1 MLRKVADSKVW
12 IDRPRRDSPASS
24 SSATNTNAGPM
35 HVRHI
40 HHGVARQYASASPSV
55 PLRSSTP
62 GQETAR
68 RSCDLTDLDVRMGDI
83 VLPEPKP
90 TGERCIM
97 ARRKLDQAERIAEHR
112 SVRRRTPTSP
122 KRLPRQPPS
131 SPIALKVIRAHIHF
145 GLVDFILSGVEF
157 AFYPQPQRCIP
168 ISKMDAATV
177 EETNRIRVSL
187 GMKPLPVPGA
197 DPSKPVVPQPADD
210 GEAPSTLES
219 RQAQSYDN
227 YQRVRDA
234 EDTKRKRDE
243 KSAAIRKAREQAQR
257 LAVLDGK
264 GLGDED
270 GGDMNAKDWLIGQKK
285 RQKNIAKARKMEE
298 ELAAA
303 EAAAAAAVQY
313 TSKDL
318 AGIKVAHD
326 TADFLDGDGQI
337 LTLKDTTIEEN
348 EEDGDELENLNMREA
363 EKLSERLDLKKGPG
377 YNPNDDDEDG
387 ERGILAQYD
396 EEINGKKIKKFTLD
410 ADGAIAEL
418 ADILEKPVEK
428 AKNLHN
434 VSLDDIVDG
443 PVSSDYLDPSQIK
456 VKKPKKKKNKGTR
469 QKPVDADDIFPLDTA
484 PVDSNAMD
492 VDSKNSASSKK
503 RKIEDNTFV
512 DDEDL
517 QASLAIQRKNALKKR
532 KKTRPADIAKQLRE
546 QGEEEE
552 QADAQ
557 EGGLVLGEV
566 SEFVAGLNKPD
577 EDEERKPRKPRT
589 ASKSVEPDEDHPMD
603 DEYQGDDDGHGNPQT
618 SAMNDEETGVEEEKT
633 VGEGMGAAL
642 ALLRERGL
650 VEDSKGGFHEN
661 LQVREDFLLKK
672 RRLEEEL
679 DDQARNQ
686 RERDR
691 ANGKLDRM
699 SVRDREDWAR
709 QQNNWRD
716 QQQSRRMAELFQNGY
731 KPNVELK
738 YTDEHGRSLDQKEA
752 FKHLSHQ
759 FHGKGS
765 GKGKTEKRLKK
776 VEDEKR
782 REAQSMFDAS
792 QSAGMSLAAQQQLK
806 KRREA
811 GVRLA

>member
-1 MLRKVADSKVW
+1 
-12 IDRPRRDSPASS
+12 
-24 SSATNTNAGPM
+24 
-35 HVRHI
+35 
-40 HHGVARQYASASPSV
+40 
-55 PLRSSTP
+55 
-62 GQETAR
+62 
-68 RSCDLTDLDVRMGDI
+68 
-83 VLPEPKP
+83 
-90 TGERCIM
+90 
-97 ARRKLDQAERIAEHR
+97 
-112 SVRRRTPTSP
+112 
-122 KRLPRQPPS
+122 
-131 SPIALKVIRAHIHF
+131 
-145 GLVDFILSGVEF
+145 
-157 AFYPQPQRCIP
+157 
-168 ISKMDAATV
+168 MDAATLQ
-177 EETNRIRVSL
+177 ETNRIRVSL

-197 DPSKPVVPQPADD
+197 DSSQPAVPQPADD

-227 YQRVRDA
+227 YKKVREA
-234 EDTKRKRDE
+234 EEIKRRRDE
-243 KSAAIRKAREQAQR
+243 KSAAVRKARDQAQR

-270 GGDMNAKDWLIGQKK
+270 GDDMNAKDWLMGQKK
-285 RQKNIAKARKMEE
+285 RQKNIAKARKLDE

-313 TSKDL
+313 TAKDL

-348 EEDGDELENLNMREA
+348 EVDGDELENLNMREA
-363 EKLSERLDLKKGPG
+363 EKLSERLELKKGPG
-377 YNPNDDDEDG
+377 YNPHDDDEDG

-396 EEINGKKIKKFTLD
+396 EEINGKKMKKFTLD
-410 ADGAIAEL
+410 AGGSFAEL
-418 ADILEKPVEK
+418 ADILEKPVDK
-428 AKNLHN
+428 AKGLQN
-434 VSLDDIVDG
+434 VNLDDIVDG

-456 VKKPKKKKNKGTR
+456 VKKSKKKKNKSTR
-469 QKPVDADDIFPLDTA
+469 KKLVDEDDIFPLDTA

-492 VDSKNSASSKK
+492 VDSKEWSISKK
-503 RKIEDNTFV
+503 RKIT
-512 DDEDL
+512 DDAFMDDDDL

-532 KKTRPADIAKQLRE
+532 KKTRPEDIAKQLRE
-546 QGEEEE
+546 QAEEE
-552 QADAQ
+552 QQADTQ

-566 SEFVAGLNKPD
+566 SEFVAGLNKPG

-589 ASKSVEPDEDHPMD
+589 VSKSAEPDEDHLMGD
-603 DEYQGDDDGHGNPQT
+603 DYQGDDGQEKPQT
-618 SAMNDEETGVEEEKT
+618 LAMEEETGVEEEKT

-650 VEDSKGGFHEN
+650 VQDSQGSSHDN
-661 LQVREDFLLKK
+661 LQDREEFLLRK

-679 DDQARNQ
+679 DGQARNQ

-691 ANGKLDRM
+691 TNGKLDRM

-709 QQNNWRD
+709 QQNTWRD
-716 QQQSRRMAELFQNGY
+716 QQQSRRMAELFQDGY

-738 YTDEHGRSLDQKEA
+738 YTDEHGRALDQKEA

-792 QSAGMSLAAQQQLK
+792 QSAGMSMAAQQQLK
-806 KRREA
+806 KRKEA

>member
-1 MLRKVADSKVW
+1 
-12 IDRPRRDSPASS
+12 
-24 SSATNTNAGPM
+24 
-35 HVRHI
+35 
-40 HHGVARQYASASPSV
+40 
-55 PLRSSTP
+55 
-62 GQETAR
+62 
-68 RSCDLTDLDVRMGDI
+68 
-83 VLPEPKP
+83 
-90 TGERCIM
+90 
-97 ARRKLDQAERIAEHR
+97 
-112 SVRRRTPTSP
+112 
-122 KRLPRQPPS
+122 
-131 SPIALKVIRAHIHF
+131 
-145 GLVDFILSGVEF
+145 
-157 AFYPQPQRCIP
+157 
-168 ISKMDAATV
+168 MDAATV

-197 DPSKPVVPQPADD
+197 DPSRLAVPQPDDD
-210 GEAPSTLES
+210 GELPSTLES

-227 YQRVRDA
+227 YKKVRDA
-234 EDTKRKRDE
+234 EDAKKRRDE
-243 KSAAIRKAREQAQR
+243 KSAAIRKARDQAQR

-270 GGDMNAKDWLIGQKK
+270 GGDMNAKDWLMGQKK
-285 RQKNIAKARKMEE
+285 RQKNIAKARKLEE

-348 EEDGDELENLNMREA
+348 EADGDELENLNMREA
-363 EKLSERLDLKKGPG
+363 ERLNERLDLKKGPG
-377 YNPNDDDEDG
+377 YNPHDDDEDG
-387 ERGILAQYD
+387 EHGILAQYD
-396 EEINGKKIKKFTLD
+396 EEINGKKTKKFTLN
-410 ADGAIAEL
+410 ADGVIADL
-418 ADILEKPVEK
+418 ADILEKPVDK
-428 AKNLHN
+428 ARKLQN
-434 VSLDDIVDG
+434 VSLDDIVGKLDDPRLSSTQNVMLTCLAKDG
-443 PVSSDYLDPSQIK
+443 PVSSDYLDPSKIK
-456 VKKPKKKKNKGTR
+456 IKKPKKKKNKSTR
-469 QKPVDADDIFPLDTA
+469 QKPVDEDDIFPLETA
-484 PVDSNAMD
+484 PVDDNAMD
-492 VDSKNSASSKK
+492 IDSKASAPSKK
-503 RKIEDNTFV
+503 RKMGDDAFV

-532 KKTRPADIAKQLRE
+532 KKTRPADIARQLKE
-546 QGEEEE
+546 QGEEDE

-566 SEFVAGLNKPD
+566 SEFVAGLNKPG

-589 ASKSVEPDEDHPMD
+589 VSKSAEPDEDHPMD
-603 DEYQGDDDGHGNPQT
+603 DQYRDDVGEANPQANPQT
-618 SAMNDEETGVEEEKT
+618 SALDEEETGVEEEKT

-650 VEDSKGGFHEN
+650 VEDSKGGSHDN
-661 LQVREDFLLKK
+661 LQDREEFLLRK

-691 ANGKLDRM
+691 TNGKLDRM

-709 QQNNWRD
+709 QQNTWRD
-716 QQQSRRMAELFQNGY
+716 QQQSRRMAELFQNSY